1 MLEHGLSSTK
11 LPRYYCTTF
20 EETIK
25 EYKLNNVQINDNVI
39 ERKLYNNQPVIT
51 FKDIDLVHER
61 PDGTASRNFRTNK
74 KHFIE
79 NVDFYYMNVDKCKS
93 DEIRRF
99 GIDSPRGGYLF
110 TESGYL
116 MLVKSFT
123 DDLAWKVQRQLVNS
137 YFRLK
142 EETYEQLELEP
153 YKLEKKTYK
162 GKPVMTV
169 RDLVYLTGDNK
180 DNLNWL
186 VRSKSLGLLL
196 NARTLK
202 DFRYENK
209 SVSVYNRLNILFR
222 DDVYKLIEN
231 YDLSE
236 DAYTKIN
243 KYFGENSLAERT
255 KKADVD
261 TYLKAQRLIDLH
273 RTLYIFA
280 MDSEMREDLT
290 EIISEK
296 LVELGFLDKPC
307 RDLGMNSKE
316 GWNLGPKL
324 NEYRKMLDNN

>member
-1 MLEHGLSSTK
+1 MNSI
-11 LPRYYCTTF
+11 
-20 EETIK
+20 TI
-25 EYKLNNVQINDNVI
+25 NNNSI

-142 EETYEQLELEP
+142 EETYEQLELEA

-169 RDLVYLTGDNK
+169 RDIAYLTGDNK
-180 DNLNWL
+180 DNINWL
-186 VRSKSLGLLL
+186 VRSKSLGTLL
-196 NARTLK
+196 NARTLR

-209 SVSVYNRLNILFR
+209 SVSAYNRLNILFK
-222 DDVYKLIEN
+222 DDVYKLVERYN
-231 YDLSE
+231 LND
-236 DAYTKIN
+236 DAYMKIDN
-243 KYFGENSLAERT
+243 YFGEIRLAERT
-255 KKADVD
+255 DKADVE
-261 TYLKAQRLIDLH
+261 TFLKAQRLIDLY
-273 RTLYIFA
+273 RTLYLFA
-280 MDSEMREDLT
+280 MDRKMREDIT
-290 EIISEK
+290 EIISGK
-296 LVELGFLDKPC
+296 LVELGFLDRPC

-316 GWNLGPKL
+316 GWNLGIKL
-324 NEYRKMLDNN
+324 KDYKNMLLNN